1 MHLSKQIVIS
11 LYHKLKICFMKK
23 IIDVFYINQKNL
35 DK

>member
-11 LYHKLKICFMKK
+11 LYHKLKTYFMKK
-23 IIDVFYINQKNL
+23 NIDIFYINQKKL